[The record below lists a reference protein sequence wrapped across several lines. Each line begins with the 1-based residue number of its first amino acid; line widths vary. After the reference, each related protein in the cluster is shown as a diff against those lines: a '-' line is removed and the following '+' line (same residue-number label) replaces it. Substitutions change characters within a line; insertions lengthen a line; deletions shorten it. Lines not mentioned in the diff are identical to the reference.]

1 LYYNALIQ
9 KVEEYRNEDLLKFYD
24 EYGNEINREEI
35 EIEIEKR
42 FNLFLLTK
50 NLQNFREFLNNWGLL
65 INENENNVEE
75 MVKNAKDIIVLLK

>member
-9 KVEEYRNEDLLKFYD
+9 KIEKYRNEDLLEFYD
-24 EYGNEINREEI
+24 EFGNEINREEI

-50 NLQNFREFLNNWGLL
+50 NLHNFREFFENWGLL
-65 INENENNVEE
+65 VNVNENNVEE
-75 MVKNAKDIIVLLK
+75 MVKNAKDIILLLK